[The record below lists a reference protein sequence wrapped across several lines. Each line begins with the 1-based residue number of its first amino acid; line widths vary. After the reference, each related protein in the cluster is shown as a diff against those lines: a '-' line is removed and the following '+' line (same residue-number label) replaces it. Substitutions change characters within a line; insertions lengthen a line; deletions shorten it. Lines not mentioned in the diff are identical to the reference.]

1 MNKNIKN
8 LTKIFSKDLL
18 SRFDFINFEKKKIN
32 KKTVIFW
39 LFLIV
44 IISISFMS
52 YKVIHFLKEI
62 NQTAIFLNGYMMIIS
77 FIIAFQTIIICTNS
91 YYFSY
96 DLNLLLPLPI
106 KPKDILTA
114 KFITIILNMY
124 LTELIFFLFP
134 MIIYGI
140 MTLSNLLYYI
150 FLMCTLVIFPIL
162 PTLIISITI
171 SVFIKFTRFIKNK
184 NFFQILITSIFMIS
198 VFFVEFKITNVL
210 VMEKSGEIT
219 EKVISDYIISFDEK
233 IQKANTFFI
242 QVNDISNMLKNQKPI
257 ECLKIIKIG
266 FIDIILFVIFIL
278 MENKYYIKDILRNNN
293 FNKINKRHK
302 IKSIKYSRKKNKKI
316 AYFLKEI
323 KMLVRNPTF
332 FIQCVFPTISFFL
345 TAMLI
350 TISFAPQVREFLK
363 TEIFEDKM
371 QINYNIKMAGAL
383 MIFTQIIFTISNI
396 SITGISREGKNAK
409 FMKNLP
415 IKLYDQFMCK
425 SYVQILINNV
435 FLFMLVLC
443 INKIILEIKFLDLMF
458 LFVLFVLINIINS
471 KLMLLID
478 LINPNLNWDAEYEIN
493 KNSKNKIFQ
502 YAFTIYMILFIT
514 YLSKILDGTNIIM
527 SYLVFADC
535 LILTIF
541 IINFATKLMI
551 KKLFN
556 RIE

>member
-18 SRFDFINFEKKKIN
+18 SRFDFIDFEKKKIN
-32 KKTVIFW
+32 KKTIIFW

-52 YKVIHFLKEI
+52 YKVIRFLKEI
-62 NQTAIFLNGYMMIIS
+62 NQATIFLNGCMMIIS
-77 FIIAFQTIIICTNS
+77 FIIVFQTIIICANN

-114 KFITIILNMY
+114 KFITIVLNIY
-124 LTELIFFLFP
+124 LTELVFFLFP

-140 MTLSNLLYYI
+140 MTFGNLLYYI
-150 FLMCTLVIFPIL
+150 FLMFTLVIFPIL
-162 PTLIISITI
+162 PTLMSSIIIS
-171 SVFIKFTRFIKNK
+171 VLIKFSRFIKNK

-198 VFFVEFKITNVL
+198 VFFVEFKITNFLVL
-210 VMEKSGEIT
+210 EKTDEIT
-219 EKVISDYIISFDEK
+219 EKVVADYIINFDGK
-233 IQKANTFFI
+233 IQKGNSFFI
-242 QVNDISNMLKNQKPI
+242 QVNDIVNMLKNSNPI
-257 ECLKIIKIG
+257 ECLKIIKIAC
-266 FIDIILFVIFIL
+266 IDIILFLIFIFCG
-278 MENKYYIKDILRNNN
+278 NKYYIKDILRNNN
-293 FNKINKRHK
+293 FNKTNERQKNNNIK
-302 IKSIKYSRKKNKKI
+302 ISRKKNKKI
-316 AYFLKEI
+316 SYFIKEI
-323 KMLVRNPTF
+323 KMLIRNPTF
-332 FIQCVFPTISFFL
+332 FIQCVFPTISLFL

-363 TEIFEDKM
+363 SEVFEDKM
-371 QINYNIKMAGAL
+371 QINYDIKIAGAM
-383 MIFTQIIFTISNI
+383 MILTQIIFTISNI

-425 SYVQILINNV
+425 SYVQVLINSV
-435 FLFMLVLC
+435 FLFAIVLC
-443 INKIILEIKFLDLMF
+443 IHKILLEIKLIDLIF
-458 LFVLFVLINIINS
+458 LFILFILINIINS

-478 LINPNLNWDAEYEIN
+478 LINPNLNWDAEHEIN
-493 KNSKNKIFQ
+493 KNNKNKIFQ
-502 YAFTIYMILFIT
+502 YAFTIYMIVFIT
-514 YLSKILDGTNIIM
+514 YLSKILDNINIIM

-541 IINFATKLMI
+541 IINFVTKLMI